1 MPTNEKTRQKYGHV
15 PIKESETQPWKLL
28 CVDLVGPYTATLKSG
43 KECTL
48 NAMTFIDP
56 ATGWFEIS
64 EIREKTSTELSQ
76 VLDSTWLS
84 RYPRPESIIF
94 DNGTEIIKDF
104 KYIFEDYG
112 IKPRRTTIKNSQD
125 NSILER
131 VHQVLGNILRCKNI
145 SNLDLEEDDPWTA
158 LLSSIAFP

>member
-1 MPTNEKTRQKYGHV
+1 MPTNEKTRHKYGHV
-15 PIKESETQPWKLL
+15 PVKEDETQTWKLL

-56 ATGWFEIS
+56 ATGWFESS
-64 EIREKTSTELSQ
+64 EIREKTSTELLQ
-76 VLDSTWLS
+76 ALDSTCLS

-94 DNGTEIIKDF
+94 DNGTEFMKDF

-112 IKPRRTTIKNSQD
+112 IKPRRTTIKT
-125 NSILER
+125 LKLT
-131 VHQVLGNILRCKNI
+131 V
-145 SNLDLEEDDPWTA
+145 
-158 LLSSIAFP
+158 F